1 MFQQIAMPKGDPIL
15 SLITEYRNDTRE
27 HKIDLGI
34 GVYRDDKGDTPVMKA
49 VLEAEQRLV
58 TQADSKS
65 YQGLTGDEVF
75 NQLITEL
82 LLSGTEAV
90 ERASALQ
97 TPGASGALRMLADL
111 LAVAAPSATIWIS
124 NPSYVNH
131 RPIMERAGLKVREYP
146 YLNTETKSVDEAAML
161 AQFAELGAQDVVL
174 LHGCCHNPSGAD
186 ISLDAWQRI
195 AELANERGFMPFIDI
210 AYQGLG
216 DGLEADAA
224 GLRIIA
230 NQVPEFIIS
239 TSCSKNFGLYRE
251 RTGAAII
258 VSLKKDTAMT
268 ARAKMCELAR
278 GSYSMPP
285 AHGAAIVRTILSEPT
300 LTAAWKQELDDM
312 NKRVNGLR
320 AELVRQFRTAT
331 DSQRF
336 DYFADH
342 KGMFSMTGLNHD
354 QLSRLKEKHAIYVV
368 GGGRINVA
376 GLKQR
381 EIETLVNAFIDIGA

>member
-15 SLITEYRNDTRE
+15 SLITEYRNDERA

-34 GVYRDDKGDTPVMKA
+34 GVYRDDQGETPVMKA

-58 TQADSKS
+58 NQADSKS

-82 LLSGTEAV
+82 LLSGTEAAD
-90 ERASALQ
+90 RASALQ

-146 YLNTETKSVDEAAML
+146 YLDSETKSVDETAML

-186 ISLDAWQRI
+186 ISLDTWQRI

-300 LTAAWKQELDDM
+300 LTATWKQELDEM
-312 NKRVNGLR
+312 NKRVIGLR
-320 AELVRQFRTAT
+320 AELVQQFRSAT

-342 KGMFSMTGLNHD
+342 KGMFSMTGLNND
-354 QLSRLKEKHAIYVV
+354 QLSLLKQKHAIYVV

-381 EIETLVNAFIDIGA
+381 DIGTLVNAFIDIGA